1 MAEYS
6 DDLYPFSS
14 AYLIA
19 ALPQLH
25 ERVIIDPSAPSAVRV
40 FGKSM
45 HVLAAGWLLA
55 TGLLWFATLPQH
67 QLGTGVALS
76 LDWMETVSG
85 VLPAVALAAI
95 GWAFARV
102 AGRAPYIE
110 LQRREWWHACWWS
123 LIPIAMLL
131 ATVWLIVRET
141 Q

>member
-1 MAEYS
+1 MAEYP
-6 DDLYPFSS
+6 DDLYPFSA

-45 HVLAAGWLLA
+45 HVLAGGWVVAIGWLWLE
-55 TGLLWFATLPQH
+55 TLRHQ
-67 QLGTGVALS
+67 QLGIGLPLR
-76 LDWMETVSG
+76 LDAMETVAG
-85 VLPAVALAAI
+85 VLPAVALTAI
-95 GWAFARV
+95 GRAFARI

-123 LIPIAMLL
+123 LVPIAML
-131 ATVWLIVRET
+131 
-141 Q
+141 

>member
-85 VLPAVALAAI
+85 CFLRSPWPRSDGLSRGSRAGLRTSSSNVAS
-95 GWAFARV
+95 GGMR
-102 AGRAPYIE
+102 AGG
-110 LQRREWWHACWWS
+110 H
-123 LIPIAMLL
+123 
-131 ATVWLIVRET
+131 
-141 Q
+141 